1 MASLITQSPSSV
13 LQGKVSL
20 KIPPAHSPATIL
32 TPTTSSRRRRNGCPM
47 RLAVNASSV
56 SASPETAEKPIV
68 DLEFIGEQAGADG
81 SYPVTKASA
90 VSGEKV
96 LRNLMLEHKIDLYAA
111 YGKVMNCGGG
121 GSCGTCIVEI
131 LDGKD
136 LLSERTNAEL
146 RYLKKKPDSWRLAC
160 QTIVGNKTNSGK
172 VIVQCKPQWKK

>member
-1 MASLITQSPSSV
+1 MPPQFLLLLKQQRNQSSISNSL
-13 LQGKVSL
+13 G
-20 KIPPAHSPATIL
+20 
-32 TPTTSSRRRRNGCPM
+32 
-47 RLAVNASSV
+47 
-56 SASPETAEKPIV
+56 
-68 DLEFIGEQAGADG
+68 AGAG
-81 SYPVTKASA
+81 RGRWF
-90 VSGEKV
+90 VSGDEGV
-96 LRNLMLEHKIDLYAA
+96 GSERREGAQEPHARAQDRPLRRLFVKQAA
-111 YGKVMNCGGG
+111 MALQGKVMNCGGG